1 MHSWIHHARRKMGF
15 YVQALI
21 LMLLA
26 AKILLSF
33 VGSVPQV
40 PCFFIFG
47 DSLMDNGNNN
57 NLVTEAKANYPPY
70 GIDLLDGPTGR
81 FSNGRNIADVVAQL
95 LGFENSIPP
104 FATVKREEIVRGVNY
119 ASGAAG
125 ILDKTAEHL
134 GGRISMN
141 RQLTNHATTILRL
154 VDLIGNGSL
163 AQVRQYLNKCIYVVS
178 MGNNDYINNYF
189 YPQYY
194 QTSSLY
200 TPKQFAKILIKRYS
214 KQLSKLYKYGARKF
228 GISGV
233 GYIGCTPAMMARFK
247 TNTCVDAVNAAV
259 IQFNT
264 KLAYSLGDLES
275 NLSGAKFIFIN
286 QPLGYSSGFN
296 VTDIPCCNVL
306 TTISEGQCVPNQ
318 IPCSVREDYF
328 FWDGFHPTE
337 SISLVDGERT
347 YEALSPFYSSEAKGS
362 FPVSDADFISIF

>member
-1 MHSWIHHARRKMGF
+1 MGF

-26 AKILLSF
+26 TTVLSF

-40 PCFFIFG
+40 PCYFVFG

-70 GIDLLDGPTGR
+70 GIDFPDGPTGR
-81 FSNGRNIADVVAQL
+81 FSNGRNTADVVAQL

-125 ILDKTAEHL
+125 ILDITALHL

-141 RQLTNHATTILRL
+141 QQLTNHATTISRL

-163 AQVRQYLNKCIYVVS
+163 AQVQEYLNKCLYTVTVGS
-178 MGNNDYINNYF
+178 NDYINNYF
-189 YPQYY
+189 IPQYY

-200 TPKQFAKILIKRYS
+200 TTEQFAEVLIEQYS
-214 KQLSKLYKYGARKF
+214 KQLSKLYEYGARKF

-233 GYIGCTPAMMARFK
+233 GYIGCAPALMARFK
-247 TNTCVDAVNAAV
+247 TNTCVDAANGAV
-259 IQFNT
+259 IQFNA
-264 KLAYSLGDLES
+264 KLVSTLGDLES
-275 NLSGAKFIFIN
+275 KLSGAKFIFLDP
-286 QPLGYSSGFN
+286 PLGYSSYFN

-306 TTISEGQCVPNQ
+306 TTVSEGQCAPNQ
-318 IPCSVREDYF
+318 IPCSDRGNHI

-337 SISLVDGERT
+337 SISLVDGART
-347 YEALSPFYSSEAKGS
+347 YEALAPLYSLENKGS
-362 FPVSDADFISIF
+362 FPVSDADYSD

>member
-1 MHSWIHHARRKMGF
+1 MGF

-134 GGRISMN
+134 FSVARVVVQPLKLKGYNVDDRIDDKKDEIVMN
-141 RQLTNHATTILRL
+141 GKKFKDDQHGMLEDVNMIGVCNNTNDDT
-154 VDLIGNGSL
+154 V
-163 AQVRQYLNKCIYVVS
+163 
-178 MGNNDYINNYF
+178 NDC
-189 YPQYY
+189 
-194 QTSSLY
+194 S
-200 TPKQFAKILIKRYS
+200 
-214 KQLSKLYKYGARKF
+214 
-228 GISGV
+228 
-233 GYIGCTPAMMARFK
+233 
-247 TNTCVDAVNAAV
+247 
-259 IQFNT
+259 
-264 KLAYSLGDLES
+264 
-275 NLSGAKFIFIN
+275 SGANSYRKE
-286 QPLGYSSGFN
+286 
-296 VTDIPCCNVL
+296 T
-306 TTISEGQCVPNQ
+306 
-318 IPCSVREDYF
+318 
-328 FWDGFHPTE
+328 
-337 SISLVDGERT
+337 
-347 YEALSPFYSSEAKGS
+347 
-362 FPVSDADFISIF
+362 